1 MATTRIGIHV
11 PDDLDR
17 EARAVYSASL
27 SSVGPERD
35 DLEWEAELF
44 ECTDGIG
51 ALIGTNGSAGV
62 VTWWRTGSLDEGMAW
77 IDEQLDARES
87 DD

>member
-1 MATTRIGIHV
+1 MATTRIGINV

-17 EARAVYSASL
+17 EAGAVYSVSL
-27 SSVGPERD
+27 STIEPDGD

-51 ALIGTNGSAGV
+51 ALIGTNGSTGL